1 MRPRRTGALESLA
14 SQTLPRHALAEK
26 SAKSADAM
34 SPCQCEMHLTARRVH
49 THAPAGSRF
58 HSGDYG
64 DDSDSGGPA
73 GNDYGSTLSPGC
85 GRYRIESVQSWGSIS
100 ADIVSRTVGEVVWR
114 SDRHRTIFALTDIVG
129 TNRSDNGA
137 VQTLWLPRGTFAFR
151 PSRMVLRSILPAPA
165 RFIRILQSPET
176 YDSIISDM
184 VRGGAVDLQPQTAFY
199 DPLVSQI
206 VLTIANEIDRG
217 FFDQILADALS
228 TALAVRIL
236 RRCLDASAIMLA
248 PLNGLSRERL
258 RRVRDYIETHL
269 DDPLT
274 LADLAAVACL
284 SPYHFSRSFKQSVGV
299 GPQRYVMRRRIE
311 RAKTLMRR
319 TNRPIV
325 WIAQE
330 AGFADQSH
338 LTSVFRRE
346 IGMTPGRFRAALA

>member
-1 MRPRRTGALESLA
+1 MRPCRTGSVESLA
-14 SQTLPRHALAEK
+14 SHTLTRHALAEK

-34 SPCQCEMHLTARRVH
+34 SPCQCVTARRVH
-49 THAPAGSRF
+49 TRAPVGSRF

-64 DDSDSGGPA
+64 DDSDAGGPA
-73 GNDYGSTLSPGC
+73 GNDYGSTHRPGC
-85 GRYRIESVQSWGSIS
+85 GRYRIESAQSWGSMS
-100 ADIVSRTVGEVVWR
+100 ADIVSRPVGEVVWR

-129 TNRSDNGA
+129 TTRSDNGA
-137 VQTLWLPRGTFAFR
+137 VQALSLPQGTFAFR

-184 VRGGAVDLQPQTAFY
+184 VRGGAVDLQPQTASY

-236 RRCLDASAIMLA
+236 RPCLDASAIMLA

-258 RRVRDYIETHL
+258 QRVCDYIEAHL
-269 DDPLT
+269 DDRLT
-274 LADLAAVACL
+274 LADLAGVACL
-284 SPYHFSRSFKQSVGV
+284 SPYHFSRSFKQAVGV
-299 GPQRYVMRRRIE
+299 GPQRYVMERRIE
-311 RAKTLMRR
+311 RAKVLMRR
-319 TNRPIV
+319 TRQPLAS
-325 WIAQE
+325 IALE
-330 AGFADQSH
+330 VGFAEQSH
-338 LTSVFRRE
+338 LTAIFRRE